1 LQLAKYRQE
10 QKEIREAFK
19 KIDASAKDLKN
30 LQVAMLG
37 IDEKKL
43 SVDNDKL
50 ERRKQWITNL
60 SKDIYIGETCM
71 VINDMIQ
78 QGVLVMKN

>member
-1 LQLAKYRQE
+1 
-10 QKEIREAFK
+10 
-19 KIDASAKDLKN
+19 
-30 LQVAMLG
+30 
-37 IDEKKL
+37 
-43 SVDNDKL
+43 VDNDKL